1 MKLQQILLD
10 KDMVLRYNLNMIEEI
25 ESVVGGLEQPNDD
38 EAVQV
43 TGLSESDI
51 SAVRGTPLWRL
62 RDRLLK
68 DRDE

>member
-1 MKLQQILLD
+1 MQIFLD
-10 KDMVLRYNLNMIEEI
+10 KGMALRYNLNMIEEI
-25 ESVVGGLEQPNDD
+25 ENVIDGLEQEGDS
-38 EAVQV
+38 EVSQV

>member
-1 MKLQQILLD
+1 
-10 KDMVLRYNLNMIEEI
+10 MVLLYNLNMIEEI
-25 ESVVGGLEQPNDD
+25 ENVIGGLEQSTGVD
-38 EAVQV
+38 ETVQA
-43 TGLSESDI
+43 TGLSEADI